1 MLDNNAISFE
11 KLIGK
16 SEVEIDDVRYGWKS
30 VASAL
35 IIAYIFWNIGGIICT
50 ILSIVTAFF
59 AIGREYS
66 KIKNNNL
73 MKMIRKGSYVLMK
86 IIVCFIGL
94 ILMFFMCVA
103 CEAAQKKV
111 ALTSF
116 VNAVGN
122 NCW

>member
-86 IIVCFIGL
+86 KIVCFIGL

-103 CEAAQKKV
+103 C
-111 ALTSF
+111 
-116 VNAVGN
+116 
-122 NCW
+122 

>member
-86 IIVCFIGL
+86 KNSLFYRIDINVFHVCSL
-94 ILMFFMCVA
+94 
-103 CEAAQKKV
+103 
-111 ALTSF
+111 
-116 VNAVGN
+116 
-122 NCW
+122 

>member
-1 MLDNNAISFE
+1 MFRRRQVSTLLDNNAISFE

-66 KIKNNNL
+66 KIKNKA
-73 MKMIRKGSYVLMK
+73 MSQQTVDK
-86 IIVCFIGL
+86 
-94 ILMFFMCVA
+94 
-103 CEAAQKKV
+103 
-111 ALTSF
+111 
-116 VNAVGN
+116 
-122 NCW
+122 